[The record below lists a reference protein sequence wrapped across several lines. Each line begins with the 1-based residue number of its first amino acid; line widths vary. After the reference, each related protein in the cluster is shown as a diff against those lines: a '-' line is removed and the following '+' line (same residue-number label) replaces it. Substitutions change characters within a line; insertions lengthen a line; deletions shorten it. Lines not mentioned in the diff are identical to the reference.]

1 MYRKKLK
8 ITALFIALAVIV
20 SACGDSGTNS
30 SEGSPPALPN
40 FEYSQPDVSY
50 FESTNPKAK
59 SASPNYLAARNIVL
73 GYSSITNF
81 GQLYGSFIQS
91 AQASEARFND
101 GVWEWT
107 YGYSFQG
114 VSSEFRMTAQEAG
127 GAINWSIYWSA
138 DDGQG
143 MSFEDYNLMNG
154 TTRNDGLTGDWTF
167 NSLDPSTNTSTPL
180 YTSTWMT
187 DGESESNIEIEI
199 FDANDSSDNL
209 TIIFEQIG
217 SEFILNGNY
226 VDTAQDD
233 IEIFWNPDV
242 EHGYLQEGSDERLCW
257 DSSLATVEDA
267 TCSEVGL

>member
-1 MYRKKLK
+1 MYRKK
-8 ITALFIALAVIV
+8 ITYVSLFIALTVV
-20 SACGDSGTNS
+20 VTSCGDSGTNS
-30 SEGSPPALPN
+30 PEDPPPTLPT

-50 FESTNPKAK
+50 FENTTPKAK
-59 SASPNYLAARNIVL
+59 SASPNYIAARNIVL

-101 GVWEWT
+101 GIWEWT

-114 VSSEFRMTAQEAG
+114 VSSEFRMTAEESG
-127 GAINWSIYWSA
+127 GTTSWSIYWSA
-138 DDGQG
+138 NDGQG
-143 MSFEDYNLMNG
+143 MSFENYNLMNG
-154 TTRNDGLTGDWTF
+154 TTQNEGLTGDWTF
-167 NSLDPSTNTSTPL
+167 YSLDPTTNTSTPL
-180 YTSTWMT
+180 YTSTWTT

-199 FDANDSSDNL
+199 SDSDDSSDNL

-226 VDTAQDD
+226 VDTEQND

-242 EHGYLQEGSDERLCW
+242 EHGYMQEESDERLCW
-257 DSSLATVEDA
+257 DSSSETIEDVN
-267 TCSEVGL
+267 CSEAGL